1 MVKEKVRNELYVCG
15 NIDKQSGG
23 KKNMLNKQMN
33 ERTNV
38 IAGDELM
45 RLSRVFIK

>member
-33 ERTNV
+33 ERTLLLV
-38 IAGDELM
+38 M